1 MKLKIFIILGFTFFY
16 SISIQSQ
23 DSNLKIVKQG
33 EENRIKVIERISP
46 SVVCVFGMIINGGG
60 SGVLFKD
67 EGYAITNFHVVQSV
81 GLKGQGGISDG
92 KLYPLDVLGID
103 PGGDISIVKLSGKDS
118 FKGATLGKSDGIA
131 VGDFV
136 MALGN
141 PFLLAEDFTPSITF
155 GVVSGVKRYQE
166 GQGRVLVYGNCIQID
181 SSINPGNSGGPLF
194 SDDGKVLGINGRGS
208 FEERGR
214 VNVGLGYAISMEQI
228 LNFIPDLLATKLC
241 MHATVDAI
249 FNDHSDGVNC
259 AKINM
264 ASELA
269 TAGMQLGNKLVEF
282 DSVAIHSANQFTSVL
297 STYPAGWPVNIKFK
311 NNSNEI
317 KSVWIRLKA
326 LPYDVQKEV
335 EEEENEDPKKEK
347 KDDKKGEKK
356 IKKPN
361 KEEVDWGNPGEIR
374 DKAMNQIEAIRL
386 FQEFQ
391 KLANPF
397 HQKFKKIKYEGKY
410 FIDNKENE
418 KFVFTYINKEKQ
430 ELQITG
436 LDLKTTSYTI
446 DCYNNKLIS
455 EANEN
460 KNEDFRL
467 IFEKISFLY
476 QYSVMLN
483 AQKTDY
489 SGMKLVGGDKANNR
503 RAYKLKL
510 FENGKNFW
518 ILWLNIVDDE
528 IKFNTQLLKLSYSQD
543 NFESDYGEIAMVYKN
558 FGECSFPTEIN
569 LVYGLIEKQIRQIK
583 IEKISMEK
591 ENE

>member
-1 MKLKIFIILGFTFFY
+1 MKLKFYLFLIFSFLY
-16 SISIQSQ
+16 SSCLFSQ
-23 DSNLKIVKQG
+23 DSNLKIVKQA

-60 SGVLFKD
+60 SGVLFKN
-67 EGYAITNFHVVQSV
+67 EGYAITNFHVIQSV
-81 GLKGQGGISDG
+81 GLKGQGGLSDG

-103 PGGDISIVKLSGKDS
+103 PGGDLSIIKLSGKES
-118 FKGATLGKSDGIA
+118 FKEAALGKSEGIA

-166 GQGRVLVYGNCIQID
+166 GEGRILVYGNCIQID

-228 LNFIPDLLATKLC
+228 LNFIPDLLATKFC
-241 MHATVDAI
+241 MHATVDAV
-249 FNDHSDGVNC
+249 FNDQPDGVNC
-259 AKINM
+259 SKINM
-264 ASELA
+264 ASDLA
-269 TAGMQLGNKLVEF
+269 NAGMQLGDKLVEF
-282 DSVAIHSANQFTSVL
+282 DSVAILTANQFTSIL

-311 NNSNEI
+311 NSSNEI

-326 LPYDVQKEV
+326 LPYNLKSEPEEV
-335 EEEENEDPKKEK
+335 KKVDPKKDKKDEK
-347 KDDKKGEKK
+347 KDEENN
-356 IKKPN
+356 KKPN
-361 KEEVDWGNPGEIR
+361 SEEVNWGNPGEIR
-374 DKAMNQIEAIRL
+374 DKVMNQFEALRL

-391 KLANPF
+391 KLANPS

-410 FIDNKENE
+410 YIDNKENE

-436 LDLKTTSYTI
+436 MDLKTASYTI

-483 AQKTDY
+483 AKKTDY
-489 SGMKLVGGDKANNR
+489 SDMKLVGGDKANSR

-510 FENGKNFW
+510 FENGKNYW
-518 ILWLNIVDDE
+518 NLWLNIVDDE
-528 IKFNTQLLKLSYSQD
+528 IRFNTQLLKLSYSQD
-543 NFESDYGEIAMVYKN
+543 NFESDYGETAMLYKN
-558 FGECSFPTEIN
+558 FGDCSFPTEIN